1 MKHNHTDLEENF
13 EAESLSVHIPYV
25 FGVSGTAILLLLA
38 QWSHCVATARRLV
51 TLQVSAAVSQFATT
65 VGSLD
70 TLQRVVQPRK

>member
-1 MKHNHTDLEENF
+1 LKHNHAEFLSKI

-25 FGVSGTAILLLLA
+25 FGVSGTVILLLLA

-51 TLQVSAAVSQFATT
+51 TLQVSVAVSQFATT
-65 VGSLD
+65 VESLD